1 MFWLCSKMHLWS
13 WGHDYL
19 GQPALE
25 KHVVVIFFKHISC
38 VQGSFKSTFHNQT
51 WLYRPLCQHTHAVFR
66 MWPQGSSI
74 RKTRKTELAH
84 WKQSCSIC
92 PRKTRVL
99 TAQGLASPSDNWGR
113 SLPYAVTTT
122 GWGVSHCTGGWGE
135 SSLVFVT
142 LKLMRAAILA

>member
-1 MFWLCSKMHLWS
+1 MLTSRMFWLCSKMHLWS

-74 RKTRKTELAH
+74 RKTRK
-84 WKQSCSIC
+84 
-92 PRKTRVL
+92 
-99 TAQGLASPSDNWGR
+99 R
-113 SLPYAVTTT
+113 SLPTGNNPAPSVPEKQGCWLHRVWLLLQTT
-122 GWGVSHCTGGWGE
+122 GAAHCPTLWPPLGEGSVTILGVEGNLVLCL
-135 SSLVFVT
+135 SL
-142 LKLMRAAILA
+142 LN